1 MNLIVIEG
9 LDGAGK
15 STQIKL
21 LQEYFDSKGLQY
33 RYLHFPRTDTP
44 WFGDMISRFLRG
56 EFGTLDQVN
65 PYIVALLYAGDRMDA
80 ASDIADWLNSGIYV
94 LLDRYVYSNVAYQC
108 AKIDDPE
115 GRKALKEWIFGL
127 EFEHF
132 GIPVPAVNI
141 FLDVPF
147 LFTKKSLLSGR
158 SGDDREY
165 LNGNNDIHESNIDF
179 QSKVRKVYL
188 ETAATDPTLKIINC
202 TSRRGD
208 MLAAGD
214 IHIKIKDLLNSNGLV
229 K

>member
-21 LQEYFDSKGLQY
+21 LQEYFDSNKLEC

-56 EFGTLDQVN
+56 EFGSIDEVN

-80 ASDIADWLNSGIYV
+80 ASSIREWLKKGIYV

-108 AKIDDPE
+108 AKVEDSD
-115 GRKALKEWIFGL
+115 GRKELKKWIFGL

-132 GIPVPAVNI
+132 GIPVPSVNI
-141 FLDVPF
+141 FLDVP
-147 LFTKKSLLSGR
+147 LSFTEKSLLSGR
-158 SGDDREY
+158 SGDDRRY
-165 LNGNNDIHESNIDF
+165 LNGNNDIHESSIDF
-179 QSKVRKVYL
+179 QSRVREVYL
-188 ETAATDPTLKIINC
+188 ETASNDPTLKIINC
-202 TSRRGD
+202 KTMSGE
-208 MLAAGD
+208 MMTAED
-214 IHIKIKDLLNSNGLV
+214 IHHKIKDLLKSNALL